1 MSFNTT
7 SCHYQGWGKGLSLS
21 RRLCFS
27 NGTTVAD
34 RAVWLCWSW
43 LEGAVW
49 MAWLQSGW
57 ALRSLFCTLLLLISL
72 LLLFIFLTRCFFQ
85 QLVLTSACDVSL
97 LCLQFYGAIRGWKKG
112 GGEASEQRVVL
123 ESWGEGS
130 TKRGVRF
137 LNHDSKVTYLSER
150 KFMQFYSS
158 SSILSPSLNHR
169 WKMLTK
175 YLQNYKNLGKTA
187 LVKTKT
193 SCKVLTGKDKALT
206 KICLF
211 KKIRFFLCQCLLK

>member
-1 MSFNTT
+1 
-7 SCHYQGWGKGLSLS
+7 
-21 RRLCFS
+21 
-27 NGTTVAD
+27 
-34 RAVWLCWSW
+34 
-43 LEGAVW
+43 

-57 ALRSLFCTLLLLISL
+57 ALHSLFCTLLLLISL
-72 LLLFIFLTRCFFQ
+72 LLLFLFLTRCFFQ

-112 GGEASEQRVVL
+112 GGEASEQHVVL
-123 ESWGEGS
+123 ESWGEGG
-130 TKRGVRF
+130 TKRGVWF

-175 YLQNYKNLGKTA
+175 YLQNYKNLDKTA

-211 KKIRFFLCQCLLK
+211 KKNKVFSLSMSTKVSLWQGMVEFYSANINWLKFCHLILANCLGCFHNWRGKT